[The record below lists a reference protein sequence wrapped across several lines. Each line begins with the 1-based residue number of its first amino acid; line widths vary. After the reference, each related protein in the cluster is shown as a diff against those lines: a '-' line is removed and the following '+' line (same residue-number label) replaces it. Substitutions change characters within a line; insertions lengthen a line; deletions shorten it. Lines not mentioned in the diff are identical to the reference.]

1 MAAGLNLFKL
11 HGLSLKRRHLYLTMY
26 SRILFK
32 GKHTMKTLIPLIYL
46 VIGVFV
52 FVLAADFVE
61 VQVEGIS
68 KAVERSIP
76 KG

>member
-1 MAAGLNLFKL
+1 
-11 HGLSLKRRHLYLTMY
+11 
-26 SRILFK
+26 
-32 GKHTMKTLIPLIYL
+32 MKTLIPLIYL